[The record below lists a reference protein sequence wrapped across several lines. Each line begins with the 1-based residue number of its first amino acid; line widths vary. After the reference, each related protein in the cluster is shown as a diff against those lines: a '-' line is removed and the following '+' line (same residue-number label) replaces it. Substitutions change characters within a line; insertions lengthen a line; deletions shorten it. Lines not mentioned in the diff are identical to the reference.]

1 MASDDSISPRT
12 SSELEDT
19 HPPHEA
25 RNINPLRQASERFRD
40 EVRSLLAQ
48 IQTIDLS
55 PHLAPLR
62 PDHSYELTI
71 PSRVRDVQR
80 GGVNI
85 HLPLKWDDGVTWLV
99 RVKLHC
105 VVAFGLI
112 PAEVRKLALESER
125 ATMSFMRREG
135 LPVPEVYGPVV
146 GKSFSHILPS
156 PPFDSLAGATD
167 GIEFIVIERLDGTP
181 CARPIT
187 KGLSG
192 DHLDRVVRQ
201 LAEFQVKLSD
211 LKFPLIGSPYPSTS
225 QSTAKDTCYPPPPAG
240 QAEED
245 VGTVKVGP
253 SVSLRFFEAPPPYFL
268 GPFTTSGE
276 RYVANI
282 DLMLSQIGES
292 GTSLGHP
299 AVVYLVHLWIRD
311 VVTSTPALWVE
322 EEIMLRHA
330 DDRGD
335 HIFLDKEGNLLG
347 LIDWEW

>member
-12 SSELEDT
+12 STELEDT
-19 HPPHEA
+19 HPPQEA
-25 RNINPLRQASERFRD
+25 KTINPLRQASERFRD

-48 IQTIDLS
+48 IKTMDLS

-125 ATMSFMRREG
+125 ETMSFLRTKG
-135 LPVPEVYGPVV
+135 LPVSDVYGPVV
-146 GKSFSHILPS
+146 GESFHHI
-156 PPFDSLAGATD
+156 PPPAALDLLAGATD

-187 KGLSG
+187 KSLSG

-211 LKFPLIGSPYPSTS
+211 LKFPLIGSLYPSTS
-225 QSTAKDTCYPPPPAG
+225 QSTVKDTCLPPLPAS
-240 QAEED
+240 QSEED
-245 VGTVKVGP
+245 VETVKVGP
-253 SVSLRFFEAPPPYFL
+253 SVSLRFFDARPPYFL

-282 DLMLSQIGES
+282 DLMLPQIAES

-311 VVTSTPALWVE
+311 VVMSTPALWTE
-322 EEIMLRHA
+322 EAIMLRHA

-335 HIFLDKEGNLLG
+335 HIFLDKEGNLSG